1 MELVLRSGATTTI
14 LLVSAALAR
23 ANPDG
28 IVATAADT
36 DNPADLHSTVEYD
49 YEVDKATLFRE
60 QLGGGADPAAPLPTT
75 KDLTFKQ
82 FRHTITP
89 RAELGVYHDT
99 WLSFALPIVVT
110 QSRQLALA
118 DGVARDG
125 SPTLLDGILP
135 MQGFDAQDPGTA
147 PPGDLVFRG
156 VNRHGLDQVHLGLN
170 VAPMSQHRDPTKP
183 TWKLG
188 GELRLAVGKIMRFDP
203 ANPKNETGVSKG
215 VHELRVFT
223 SVDKRFD
230 RTEAY
235 FEMFWQVP
243 VANKQGSLFDDPGFG
258 STNVGLGQQAGSAF
272 GVEVYAVD
280 DKVNDNHISLD
291 LGAKFDVHFEGRDYS
306 EMWEAFAVGGDATSM
321 GPLVLDSDP
330 TADGPQAIS
339 HPGIT
344 NYENYLESTARA
356 AVRAQLG
363 PHVRFAASVDLV
375 WKTDHVITFADAGVD
390 LPTCGGDIVVDC
402 ETDPNDLVTP
412 GTKEVNP
419 VHVPLIDLVGH
430 RYHSEQNFGLV
441 IGVMGQVLF

>member
-1 MELVLRSGATTTI
+1 MELVLRSGATAVI
-14 LLVSAALAR
+14 LLSTALAR

-28 IVATAADT
+28 IVTTAADA
-36 DNPADLHSTVEYD
+36 DNPADLHTTVEYD

-60 QLGGGADPAAPLPTT
+60 VLGGGVDPAAPLPTT

-89 RAELGVYHDT
+89 RADLGVYHDT

-125 SPTLLDGILP
+125 SSTLLDGILP

-170 VAPMSQHRDPTKP
+170 IAPMSQHRDATKP

-188 GELRLAVGKIMRFDP
+188 GELRLAIGKIMRFDA
-203 ANPKNETGVSKG
+203 ANPGADTGVSKG

-235 FEMFWQVP
+235 FEMSWQVP
-243 VANKQGSLFDDPGFG
+243 VANKKGSLFQDPGFG
-258 STNVGLGQQAGSAF
+258 STNVGLGQQAGAAF
-272 GVEVYAVD
+272 GVEAFAVD
-280 DKVNDNHISLD
+280 DRVNDNHISLD

-306 EMWEAFAVGGDATSM
+306 EMWEAFALGGDAQMM

-330 TADGPQAIS
+330 TVDGPQPIS
-339 HPGIT
+339 HPGIS
-344 NYENYLESTARA
+344 NYENYLQSTARA

-363 PHVRFAASVDLV
+363 PHVRFAASIDLV
-375 WKTDHVITFADAGVD
+375 WKTDHVISFADAGVD

-402 ETDPNDLVTP
+402 ENDPNDLVTP

-430 RYHSEQNFGLV
+430 RYHSEQNFGVV